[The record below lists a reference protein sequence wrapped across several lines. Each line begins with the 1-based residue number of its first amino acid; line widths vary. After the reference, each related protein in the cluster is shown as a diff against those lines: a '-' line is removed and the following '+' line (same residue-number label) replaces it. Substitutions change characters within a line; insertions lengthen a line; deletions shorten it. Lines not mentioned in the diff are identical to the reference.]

1 MDDITIAR
9 AIHVLAVV
17 HWIGGVTMITMVVL
31 PVITRLPEPGR
42 RMALFHAIESSFA
55 PQARISVSLAG
66 LSGLYMTWRLDAWG
80 RFLEPGFWWM
90 DAMVLVWAAFS
101 LALFVVEPLVGRAR
115 RRHPTECDPQRTLG
129 VVQRLHWIVL
139 LLSAMTVG
147 AAVLGA
153 HGLLY

>member
-9 AIHVLAVV
+9 AVHVLAVV
-17 HWIGGVTMITMVVL
+17 HWIGGVAMITMVVL

-42 RMALFHAIESSFA
+42 RMALFQAIEGRFA

-101 LALFVVEPLVGRAR
+101 LALFVVEPLVGRAQR
-115 RRHPTECDPQRTLG
+115 RRPVERDSQHTLAVMQRF
-129 VVQRLHWIVL
+129 HWIML
-139 LLSAMTVG
+139 LLSTVTVG